1 MFACRKF
8 IIHFTGPMQW
18 INALL
23 DITMKTGMRP
33 IGDLFDQT
41 VLKRVDMDVIDM
53 PDEIV
58 LLGNPMHS

>member
-1 MFACRKF
+1 M
-8 IIHFTGPMQW
+8 
-18 INALL
+18 

>member
-1 MFACRKF
+1 
-8 IIHFTGPMQW
+8 MQW

-33 IGDLFDQT
+33 VNDSFHQA
-41 VLKRVDMDVIDM
+41 VLKRIDMDVIDM
-53 PDEIV
+53 PDEFV